1 LHMGLTQGVFAAMI
15 AGVAPA
21 HLRGTAFGV
30 FNFACGLAMLV
41 ASVLAG
47 LLWDLLGPSATFVAG
62 AAFSMV
68 ALVLLVGVSG
78 RA

>member
-1 LHMGLTQGVFAAMI
+1 
-15 AGVAPA
+15 
-21 HLRGTAFGV
+21 
-30 FNFACGLAMLV
+30 MLV

-62 AAFSMV
+62 AAFSLV
-68 ALVLLVGVSG
+68 ALVLLFGVSG